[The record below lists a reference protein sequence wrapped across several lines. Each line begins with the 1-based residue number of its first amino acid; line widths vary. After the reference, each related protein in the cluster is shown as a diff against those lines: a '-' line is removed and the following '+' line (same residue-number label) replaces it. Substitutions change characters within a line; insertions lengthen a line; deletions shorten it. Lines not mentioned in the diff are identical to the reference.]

1 MSGQTSW
8 DDSENPNLTAHFVRA
23 VADLAA
29 RSVHLLDPFRLR
41 SRHGVRRHPPSLTY
55 DGDGREESDLNIH
68 CNMHR
73 ITHHIEVEQRV
84 YLPMML
90 SFLTISGWQEPNV
103 GRGYIKEL
111 RFSPDGRVIASPFGK
126 KGSVTKLQRKCADK

>member
-1 MSGQTSW
+1 MFEQTSMKNVVLNRRSSRTAASSSQLETSASGQTSW

-55 DGDGREESDLNIH
+55 DGDSREESDLNIH
-68 CNMHR
+68 CNMNR
-73 ITHHIEVEQRV
+73 ITHHIQVE
-84 YLPMML
+84 
-90 SFLTISGWQEPNV
+90 
-103 GRGYIKEL
+103 
-111 RFSPDGRVIASPFGK
+111 
-126 KGSVTKLQRKCADK
+126 